1 MAAIRLIPITDGIN
15 IRADISG
22 MAEGDVSTVKLE
34 PLSVRSETAASCV
47 KPVPVVCSTVWYM
60 ID

>member
-1 MAAIRLIPITDGIN
+1 MAAIRLIPRIDGASIK
-15 IRADISG
+15 ADISG
-22 MAEGDVSTVKLE
+22 MAVGEVSTVKLE
-34 PLSVRSETAASCV
+34 PLSVRSDTAANCV